1 MQNLSKYRNYIN
13 QPPPLSNDEYKHLG
27 ELLIEKFNSIN
38 EKLLS
43 DPPIMSFSIL
53 AISLYDKTFSRKD
66 VLFLRFLSKIF
77 RVKMMWVKTLNRFT
91 LQPVQTISLV
101 GEEER
106 VFIFS
111 HWLNSYLNYENKY
124 REWIKLNKRKEFE
137 TLKGESTGIPYKTIR
152 SFSSYLIENLRK
164 TIIDAIEPKLAYDV
178 PYTLWLEDCIKIKYK
193 LDYKAYKTEKHE
205 YYHAISLTPHN
216 RRMLI

>member
-13 QPPPLSNDEYKHLG
+13 QPPSSNNYYKHLG
-27 ELLIEKFNSIN
+27 EILINKFITIN

-43 DPPIMSFSIL
+43 DPPLMSFSIRSL
-53 AISLYDKTFSRKD
+53 TLYDRTFSRKD
-66 VLFLRFLSKIF
+66 VPFLRALSKIF
-77 RVKMMWVKTLNRFT
+77 RVKIMWIKTLNRIT

-106 VFIFS
+106 VFIFN
-111 HWLNSYLNYENKY
+111 HWLNHYLNYEDKY

-137 TLKGESTGIPYKTIR
+137 TLKSESTGIPYKTIR

-164 TIIDAIEPKLAYDV
+164 TIIDAVEPKLEYDV
-178 PYTLWLEDCIKIKYK
+178 PYILWLEDCIKIKFK

-205 YYHAISLTPHN
+205 YYHAVSLTPYN